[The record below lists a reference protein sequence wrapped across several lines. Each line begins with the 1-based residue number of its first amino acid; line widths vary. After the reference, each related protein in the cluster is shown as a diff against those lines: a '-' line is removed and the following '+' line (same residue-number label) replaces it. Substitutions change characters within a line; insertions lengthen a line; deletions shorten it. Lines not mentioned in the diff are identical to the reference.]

1 MNFTMDKEQ
10 IYQVIIDFFGEKSGV
25 AAVYV
30 FGSLLKKRPDQ
41 SHDVDIAVLYQH
53 EMVPDFFQIVN
64 ERETL
69 SEKLHKEVDLVLL
82 NGASPILKRQVL
94 EKGKLILDQQPK
106 IRHYF
111 HMHAVSEYHDFRR
124 IRRPLEE
131 KMTKERVLRG

>member
-1 MNFTMDKEQ
+1 MAKEN
-10 IYQVIIDFFGEKSGV
+10 IYQAINHFFREKSGV

-30 FGSLLKKRPDQ
+30 FGSLVKNEPDQ
-41 SHDVDIAVLYQH
+41 SHDIDIAVLYLH
-53 EMVPDFFQIVN
+53 ERVPDYFQIVN
-64 ERETL
+64 DRESL
-69 SEKLHKEVDLVLL
+69 SEQLNKEVDLVLL

-111 HMHAVSEYHDFRR
+111 HMHAVSEYYDFRR

-131 KMTKERVLRG
+131 KLIKEKILRG